1 MTTARRTRV
10 APGVYQDAYGF
21 GVWASVGSGARR
33 VTAKEE
39 RFPPGTPLETM
50 IAAWHRQKAALAT
63 VTQTRAVRGTLAAD
77 VPRYFTAATLSKQR
91 VQERTQQLDWWV
103 DRFGHR
109 VRATLTADEL
119 RFALRTLKKSPST
132 RNKYRTALS
141 NVFTVLDG
149 KNAPNPF
156 RDIKPEDEAAAV
168 NHAQPYEFIDAVLAQ
183 IRNTSHRKGAP
194 PSRTKAFLSCEAY
207 VPITRRQ
214 LTQLQPRHVHWAE
227 CEVEVPG
234 RHKGQG
240 TRGQRKRIS
249 ARGMAALR
257 LFDAAGCWGR
267 VPSNSSI
274 YRIFTTAVAD
284 AVAEIQA
291 NGNPHGIDLVSAAT
305 MTPYHLRH
313 SLGTAVVQATKG
325 DLLKAQLMLD
335 HADPRT
341 TLRYVQGAVTDV
353 MRSAGD
359 ALAAAL
365 DNLPPYVKPTPQVAA
380 KAPRLGKDFQPRLP
394 TTRCLQRSKQVHL
407 LAK

>member
-33 VTAKEE
+33 VTTKEE
-39 RFPPGTPLETM
+39 RFPLGTPLETM

-63 VTQTRAVRGTLAAD
+63 VTPDRAVRGTLAAD
-77 VPRYFTAATLSKQR
+77 VERYFEMATLSPQR
-91 VQERTQQLDWWV
+91 VQERRQQLAWWV
-103 DRFGHR
+103 AR
-109 VRATLTADEL
+109 VGRRGRATLTAQDL
-119 RFALRTLKKSPST
+119 RFTLRTLKGVSAST

-156 RDIKPEDEAAAV
+156 RDVPPEAEGAPK
-168 NHAQPYEFIDAVLAQ
+168 NHAQPYEFIDTVLAQ
-183 IRNTSHRKGAP
+183 IRGTSQRKGAP

-214 LTQLQPRHVHWAE
+214 LTQLQPRHVHWSE
-227 CEVEVPG
+227 NEVEVPG

-249 ARGMAALR
+249 VAGMAALR
-257 LFDAAGCWGR
+257 LFEAADCWGH

-274 YRIFTTAVAD
+274 HRIFTTAVAA

-291 NGNPHGIDLVSAAT
+291 NGNPHGLDLVSAAA

-313 SLGTAVVQATKG
+313 SLGTLVVKATKG

-341 TLRYVQGAVTDV
+341 TLRYVQGAVTEV

-365 DNLPPYVKPTPQVAA
+365 DHRPAYVKPTP
-380 KAPRLGKDFQPRLP
+380 KTSNHHFQPLGGRKGQN
-394 TTRCLQRSKQVHL
+394 RQVC
-407 LAK
+407 